1 MKCKHCG
8 SEMKKGYS
16 YAQGLLQWIPFGE
29 KLPLFKWQLAK
40 GGVPLGTGSF
50 IKGWRANAWLCECC
64 QTVII
69 PLNSDM
75 E

>member
-1 MKCKHCG
+1 MKCSCCG

-16 YAQGLLQWIPFGE
+16 YSQGRFQWIPADE

-50 IKGWRANAWLCECC
+50 WKGWRTTAWLCENC
-64 QTVII
+64 QTITI
-69 PLNSDM
+69 PLKPDN